1 MSEAKLP
8 VAIRAAVVNQ
18 RIYPPGS
25 PIVERSLA
33 QIMDAL
39 TPLFGSAGKVTITA
53 RQGKMHVNG
62 NEAPEGDGL
71 CAYFEEHGLQ
81 SLSITPEVST
91 VEIGQLILLLSKKK
105 LPDADPKDWLQAQKV
120 THIALDKST
129 FVEIM
134 EGEMVIKRVDQL
146 FDGIT
151 SFTGLSSSLRE
162 AFTMMEK
169 IPGEQ
174 ERSEVKEHMARK
186 VATLQPDIIRDLFQN
201 PLPKQ
206 MEDSGLKAMVTNT
219 LSQEKIQDIF
229 SEIGNWYR
237 QIRSQSGSDMEA
249 VENLGKLKS
258 FLNKLLSNANSKK
271 VPFALYEELLQN
283 GLLDE
288 IPPDIEKKSDS
299 ETLAGHVDRMLE
311 GSAPSLLEQPLRE
324 QLPALVKKLSAVG
337 LDDMVDKLLKKL
349 VENFQEGTPLVRQL
363 AVKTSRQLMDIL
375 WTNRN
380 EAGGSQLLAATLKL
394 ADGERLADVYQEAAE
409 ALITIVGHFILNERF
424 SEAAQIL
431 ALLRRHANEQNEL
444 APKRTAQA
452 RQALEKTADITADV
466 LMEFLMSDEPAL
478 KESAQKIL
486 SLLEEG
492 AAPCLI
498 RVLKRSENP
507 RQRRQ
512 AADILKLIGEPA
524 KKWVAAEVHVG
535 NSTDS
540 LLRILSVLDDFL
552 SPELAS
558 RFEAMA
564 HFPDSAVRRRMIQ
577 LLAKIPG
584 AGAVVALR
592 FLDDADESI
601 QLEAIRAAGEARN
614 REAVPK
620 LIDFLR
626 EGSTRRLEETC
637 LALGQIR
644 DERAVPGLADI
655 LEFKSSGLFKRKA
668 APEETV
674 RVRAAWALSQIPGG
688 PAREILSRIAHD
700 SNLQIQSIARQALA
714 QA

>member
-8 VAIRAAVVNQ
+8 LTIRAAVVNQ

-25 PIVERSLA
+25 PIVERSVA

-39 TPLFGSAGKVTITA
+39 KPLFGPAGKITITA
-53 RQGKMHVNG
+53 RQGRMLVNG
-62 NEAPEGDGL
+62 NETPEGDSL
-71 CAYFEEHGLQ
+71 CSYFEEHGMQ
-81 SLSITPEVST
+81 SLSILPEVST
-91 VEIGQLILLLSKKK
+91 AEIGQLILLLSKKK
-105 LPDADPKDWLQAQKV
+105 LAEGDPRDWLQAQKV
-120 THIALDKST
+120 VHITLEKST

-162 AFTMMEK
+162 AFSMMEK
-169 IPGEQ
+169 MPDER

-186 VATLQPDIIRDLFQN
+186 VATLQPDVIRDLFEN
-201 PLPKQ
+201 ELPKQ
-206 MEDSGLKAMVTNT
+206 VEESGLKAMVTNT

-237 QIRSQSGSDMEA
+237 QIRSQSGSEMEA

-258 FLNKLLSNANSKK
+258 FLNKLLSSANSKK

-288 IPPDIEKKSDS
+288 IPPDIEKKSDGES
-299 ETLAGHVDRMLE
+299 LAHHVDHMLE
-311 GSAPSLLEQPLRE
+311 GPASSLLEQPLRE
-324 QLPALVKKLSAVG
+324 QLPALLKKLSAVG
-337 LDDMVDKLLKKL
+337 LDDMASKLLKKL
-349 VENFQEGTPLVRQL
+349 VENFQEGTPLVRQV

-380 EAGGSQLLAATLKL
+380 EAGGSLLLSATLRL
-394 ADGERLADVYQEAAE
+394 AENERLADVYQEAVD
-409 ALITIVGHFILNERF
+409 ALTTIVGHFILNERF
-424 SEAAQIL
+424 PEAAQIL
-431 ALLRRHANEQNEL
+431 GLIRRHANEQNEL

-452 RQALEKTADITADV
+452 RQALEKIADITADV
-466 LMEFLMSDEPAL
+466 LMEFLMSDEPVL

-492 AAPCLI
+492 AAPCLV

-524 KKWVAAEVHVG
+524 KKWVVAEVHVG

-540 LLRILSVLDDFL
+540 LLRVLSVLDDFL

-564 HFPDSAVRRRMIQ
+564 HFPDVAVRRRMVQ

-584 AGAVVALR
+584 AGAPVALR
-592 FLDDADESI
+592 FLDDPDESI
-601 QLEAIRAAGEARN
+601 QLEAIRAAGEGKN
-614 REAVPK
+614 REAVQK
-620 LIDFLR
+620 LADFLR

-637 LALGQIR
+637 LALGQIG

-655 LEFKSSGLFKRKA
+655 LEPKSSGLFKRKA

-674 RVRAAWALSQIPGG
+674 RVRAAWALSQIPGK
-688 PAREILSRIAHD
+688 PSREILARIAND
-700 SNLQIQSIARQALA
+700 ANLQIQSIARQALA
-714 QA
+714 SS